1 MNVRKEPGERVHV
14 QQGLGYAVRTLSIG
28 KVLSS
33 RILRQTFLEWNRPVG
48 RDGVSVYTYFD
59 SVDYIVSRTT
69 YNVGRLHANNN
80 L

>member
-1 MNVRKEPGERVHV
+1 M
-14 QQGLGYAVRTLSIG
+14 QYALSALAKFSQAEFG
-28 KVLSS
+28 VKLS
-33 RILRQTFLEWNRPVG
+33 WNGIRPVG